1 MSTVGYGDYYARTI
15 PGRFVSLIASIIG
28 VFLVSSMVVA
38 LASTLNMSDSE
49 AKART
54 LIFILKLRDNVI
66 NRLKARGEVSRKAAS
81 VLTKIIKLYLA
92 KNKGHITTKK

>member
-1 MSTVGYGDYYARTI
+1 MSPHSEITVDDLIDFGPYVNCFWLMIITMSTVGYGDYYARTI

-54 LIFILKLRDNVI
+54 I
-66 NRLKARGEVSRKAAS
+66 
-81 VLTKIIKLYLA
+81 
-92 KNKGHITTKK
+92 